1 MMSTYGPPG
10 GDYGSYPP
18 PGYGA
23 PQPGYGQQPGYGAPP
38 PGYEPPQPGYGGYE
52 PPPPG
57 YGGYE
62 PPPPGYGAPPPGYGA
77 APGYAAPGYGPP
89 GYEQPPP
96 GYGPPGYEPP
106 PVKKRKVWPF
116 VVVGVVLVLC
126 AGCVGGGYLA
136 YRAISNSIA
145 GGNDQPIAK
154 PGDTNVE
161 DLPDTDPVF
170 AKVGDCLVDAP
181 TEDNPREMKIAPC
194 GSPHPYKVEKR
205 YNHTTDTSKCNT
217 GWWYRW
223 DADDDNLDFVLCI
236 EER

>member
-1 MMSTYGPPG
+1 MMSTYGPPPGYGPPGYGDQPPGYGAQPPGYG
-10 GDYGSYPP
+10 GPP
-18 PGYGA
+18 PGYG
-23 PQPGYGQQPGYGAPP
+23 GPP
-38 PGYEPPQPGYGGYE
+38 PGYE

-57 YGGYE
+57 YGGPPSGYE
-62 PPPPGYGAPPPGYGA
+62 PPPPGAPPPGYDAWPQNYG
-77 APGYAAPGYGPP
+77 GQPGYGPP
-89 GYEQPPP
+89 GYNPTPPP
-96 GYGPPGYEPP
+96 
-106 PVKKRKVWPF
+106 KKRKVWPF

-126 AGCVGGGYLA
+126 AGCIGGGYFA
-136 YRAISNSIA
+136 YRAISSSIA

-194 GSPHPYKVEKR
+194 NSPHPYKVEKR